1 MKKEAILFIKQSGQ
15 KSPRL
20 AGPAGGG
27 QSRKFDRKIYASG
40 ASFFVGD
47 DDGDQEITPVAVAVP
62 VLPKAH
68 KEKEHGGDGN
78 C

>member
-1 MKKEAILFIKQSGQ
+1 MKKKQFCLLNNPVKKPPIGRAS
-15 KSPRL
+15 R
-20 AGPAGGG
+20 GG

-40 ASFFVGD
+40 ASFFVCD
-47 DDGDQEITPVAVAVP
+47 DDRDQEIAPVAVAVP

-68 KEKEHGGDGN
+68 KEKKHGGDGN